1 MSQDELIDRFR
12 ARILERKPLRIRGGG
27 SKDFYGG
34 PLAGEV
40 LDTRS
45 HAGIVNYEPTE
56 LVVTAR
62 AGTPLAELESALAAR
77 RQFLACEP
85 PRFGA
90 ATVGGAVAAG
100 LSGPCR
106 AAVGSL
112 RDFVLGVKLMDGEGR
127 VHRFGGTLDAILVQG
142 KLALGDWKTSNG
154 IYADYLLQLSA
165 YQILWEENFPDR
177 PITGGFHL
185 LRFSK
190 ATDDSDPVS
199 FSHHYWSQLDVAK
212 EQFLHLL
219 AAFKLDKRIKSLV

>member
-1 MSQDELIDRFR
+1 MGRPYKGYEIDGEKVPGVTTVLSRFKESG
-12 ARILERKPLRIRGGG
+12 ALMYWAWKQGTEG
-27 SKDFYGG
+27 KDFRETKQAAADAGTLAHDMVEHDIYGQAFD
-34 PLAGEV
+34 LAGYDESTITKAQGAFSAYKEWKEQTNLTIAEAEV
-40 LDTRS
+40 
-45 HAGIVNYEPTE
+45 
-56 LVVTAR
+56 
-62 AGTPLAELESALAAR
+62 PL
-77 RQFLACEP
+77 
-85 PRFGA
+85 
-90 ATVGGAVAAG
+90 
-100 LSGPCR
+100 LS
-106 AAVGSL
+106 
-112 RDFVLGVKLMDGEGR
+112 R